1 MHAAARAV
9 GGCAVYTSDA
19 PGRHDFALLRS
30 LALPDGTVPVASRP
44 GRPTADALFCDPTR
58 GGRAFKVRNVN
69 GLAAARHGADAPG
82 AAAAR
87 SGVVA
92 AFNLQGSAW
101 DRAKRLYA
109 FFEDTLADTA
119 EALKEP
125 PSGPAPLAAAAAAAA
140 DPGAVAA
147 RRRRAER
154 RASTTISAADVWPTL
169 ALRGGTPPKRSAASV
184 AGAGAEEAGLTV
196 AAWSFVA
203 QRLRVLAAG
212 EAVALDLAPKEFE
225 VVTMV
230 PLQRLKRGAHAAAA
244 GGGAVGGGAAEQV
257 VEVAWAP
264 VGLAGMMNAGGTV
277 VADSA
282 EHASSSGSG
291 PVARVRCMGPGRFL
305 AYASARPAGVAVA
318 VATEGNDPGTLV
330 PVVGGAE
337 AEKAVAF
344 DHDAATGALFV
355 ALAATGHHD
364 ITVRW

>member
-1 MHAAARAV
+1 
-9 GGCAVYTSDA
+9 
-19 PGRHDFALLRS
+19 
-30 LALPDGTVPVASRP
+30 LA
-44 GRPTADALFCDPTR
+44 
-58 GGRAFKVRNVN
+58 
-69 GLAAARHGADAPG
+69 
-82 AAAAR
+82 
-87 SGVVA
+87 
-92 AFNLQGSAW
+92 
-101 DRAKRLYA
+101 
-109 FFEDTLADTA
+109 
-119 EALKEP
+119 
-125 PSGPAPLAAAAAAAA
+125 AAAAAAAA

-154 RASTTISAADVWPTL
+154 RASTTVSAADVWPTL
-169 ALRGGTPPKRSAASV
+169 ALRGGTPPNRSAASV

-212 EAVALDLAPKEFE
+212 DAVALDLAPKEFE

-244 GGGAVGGGAAEQV
+244 GVGAVGGRAAAEQV

-282 EHASSSGSG
+282 EHASSGSG

-318 VATEGNDPGTLV
+318 VATKGNDPGTLV
-330 PVVGGAE
+330 PVEAGAE

-344 DHDAATGALFV
+344 EHDAATGALFV